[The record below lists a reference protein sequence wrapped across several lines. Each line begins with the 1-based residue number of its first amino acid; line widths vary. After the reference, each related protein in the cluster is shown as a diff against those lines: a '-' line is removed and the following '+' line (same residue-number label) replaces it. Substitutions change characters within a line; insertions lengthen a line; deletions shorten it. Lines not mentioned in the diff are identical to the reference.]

1 MIARAMPR
9 RRASGWHTF
18 LLLAVALIA
27 CATHRAEATETAAQ
41 LDAVSIVEDPGAT
54 MSADQVAARLAA
66 APTGTSASAARPSF
80 NIEFSRSAWWVAA
93 TLVNHDSVER
103 PLVLAIRDAR
113 LDHAD
118 FYVER
123 SGAWTLAG
131 RFPAGLRDADHP
143 ASRYPTLDT
152 TLRPGERMPV
162 LIRITS
168 RKEMRLA
175 PSVFTPTA
183 WHAYELRAAM
193 WNFGFFGGLLA
204 LVWCALLIG
213 ARRCSKRRTAAIP

>member
-1 MIARAMPR
+1 MISRAMPR

-27 CATHRAEATETAAQ
+27 CATHRAEATENAAQ

-118 FYVER
+118 FM
-123 SGAWTLAG
+123 SSAAAHGHS
-131 RFPAGLRDADHP
+131 PDASRP
-143 ASRYPTLDT
+143 ASATRTIPLPD
-152 TLRPGERMPV
+152 
-162 LIRITS
+162 IRRST
-168 RKEMRLA
+168 
-175 PSVFTPTA
+175 
-183 WHAYELRAAM
+183 
-193 WNFGFFGGLLA
+193 
-204 LVWCALLIG
+204 
-213 ARRCSKRRTAAIP
+213 RRCARVNGCPC